1 MRHPLRGQAG
11 VTVVELLVSASI
23 LAIISVSF
31 MSVLLSVSR
40 SADTNEEIVRVS
52 EEARSAMNRII
63 REAREGQ
70 LIGALAPDRFEIRND
85 YDGDGTYESPTNENG
100 DYEYLVIEYDSTLR
114 ALLLNGEVLAANVD
128 PIDAATPVFTFTSND
143 LRYDWN
149 GDGVTTKEEL
159 DQAPAKGFTDVD
171 GSDVSAYDNLRIRFR
186 VLIGG
191 ETRVFDGQAQ
201 LRNRR

>member
-1 MRHPLRGQAG
+1 MRRLQDRAAG
-11 VTVVELLVSASI
+11 VTVVELLVAVSI

-52 EEARSAMNRII
+52 EEARSGMNRII
-63 REAREGQ
+63 REVREGQ
-70 LIGALAPDRFEIRND
+70 LIGSLAPDRFEIRND
-85 YDGDGTYESPTNENG
+85 YDGDGVYEIRNQNG
-100 DYEYLVIEYDSTLR
+100 DYEYLVVEYDSTLR
-114 ALLLNGEVLAANVD
+114 AILLNDEVLAGNVG
-128 PIDAATPVFTFTSND
+128 PIDASTPVFLFTSND

-171 GSDVSAYDNLRIRFR
+171 GSDVALYDNVRIRFR
-186 VLIGG
+186 ILIGG